1 MSRFFRKTRV
11 LSKLVANV
19 AYAKI
24 LKKRRPIF
32 LGLYITNTCNLRC
45 TYCFH
50 NVEDR
55 YDDKSRPDPKTL
67 EIFRQ
72 VDEMYDLG
80 TRWIFLLG
88 GEPLVHKDIGKIV
101 KYITDKGILLHIFTN
116 GIMVPKRF
124 EQIKSA
130 DGVAISVDG
139 GEEATDVMRGKGAFK
154 RAFEAAEICVKAGM
168 QTRVHAVINKHSF
181 NDMEFLAKKCQ
192 KVGCHIT
199 LSPLNSIGD
208 GMGQKHGGNDPSL
221 RMSKDQYKEFYRLY
235 RKLKTDGYPIS
246 NSLYSIDKAAT
257 WPTDYHK
264 WIQREGINGPDEE
277 FAGYNVEEFA
287 GYKQEPCVIGYTH
300 GCIDSEGTMF
310 NCIQRGVLDGQNI
323 HDVGIKNAWDAL
335 PEFRKDCNMCSSM
348 NTIETAAYM
357 NLRKE
362 ILMEGVKFFFGRK
375 PKPSSLSKSSQ
386 LSMNVQ

>member
-24 LKKRRPIF
+24 FNKRRAIF

-45 TYCFH
+45 SYCFH

-55 YDDKSRPDPKTL
+55 YDDKSRPDPKTQ

-72 VDEMYDLG
+72 VDEMYNLG

-116 GIMVPKRF
+116 GIMIPKRF

-139 GEEATDVMRGKGAFK
+139 GEEATDLMRGKGTFK
-154 RAFEAAEICVKAGM
+154 RAFEAAEICVKANM
-168 QTRVHAVINKHSF
+168 QTRIHAVINKHSF

-192 KVGCHIT
+192 ETGCHIT

-221 RMSKDQYKEFYRLY
+221 RMTKDQYKEFYRIY

-246 NSLYSIDKAAT
+246 NSLYSIDKAAG
-257 WPTDYHK
+257 WPTNYHK
-264 WIQREGINGPDEE
+264 WIKKDGINGTAEE
-277 FAGYNVEEFA
+277 FV
-287 GYKQEPCVIGYTH
+287 GYKQEPCVIGNTH

-310 NCIQRGVLDGQNI
+310 NCIQRGVLDGKNI
-323 HDVGIKNAWDAL
+323 HDVGIKEAWDAL
-335 PEFRKDCNMCSSM
+335 PEFRSDCNMCSSM
-348 NTIETAAYM
+348 NTIEIAAYL

-362 ILMEGVKFFFGRK
+362 IVMEGLKFFFGKRPK
-375 PKPSSLSKSSQ
+375 PKPPSFSKSTH
-386 LSMNVQ
+386 LTMNTQ